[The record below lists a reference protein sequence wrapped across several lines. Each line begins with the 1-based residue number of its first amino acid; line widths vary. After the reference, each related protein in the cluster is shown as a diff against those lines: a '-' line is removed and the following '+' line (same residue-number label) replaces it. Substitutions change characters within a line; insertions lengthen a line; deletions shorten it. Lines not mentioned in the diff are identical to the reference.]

1 MKKSKN
7 EKNEKMNHR
16 DEFLKSGKKE
26 RSMKIDQKNRI
37 NSIRWRRH
45 YARISYYCVRTW
57 QSILKSTSSSHMEI
71 STSKIKC

>member
-37 NSIRWRRH
+37 NSIR
-45 YARISYYCVRTW
+45 
-57 QSILKSTSSSHMEI
+57 
-71 STSKIKC
+71 